1 MLDVKLEVTRK
12 VIEALEK
19 GGNEYRQMLI
29 NSAAKGM
36 PNNGATGK
44 DYRGANVLLLWIAQ
58 QHFAYSSNTW
68 LTYKQA
74 QEMGAQVRK
83 GEKST
88 LCAYFDMKQKK
99 QNDEATAE
107 QGEDEKNSHYLLCKP
122 FYLFNLDQIDNLP
135 ARLIEAQEAP
145 RNNPRQADIETF
157 LNNTGAVVL
166 EEKNNRIYYR
176 RDTDTVHIPN
186 IDKFTTSDNYYLSL
200 AHEIA
205 HWTGAPHRL
214 DRTKG
219 KRFADAAYS
228 FEELIAEHTACLVA
242 GHFGMLDANLE
253 SHASYLQSWIDAL
266 KADKNAIFAASKMA
280 FEAYDYMCALQ
291 QEEKKAA

>member
-19 GGNEYRQMLI
+19 GGNQFSQMLI
-29 NSAAKGM
+29 NSAAEGM
-36 PNNGATGK
+36 PKNGVTGNE
-44 DYRGANVLLLWIAQ
+44 YRGANVLLLWIAQ
-58 QHFAYSSNTW
+58 QQFSYSSNTW

-74 QEMGAQVRK
+74 QSIGAQVRK

-99 QNDEATAE
+99 QNDDAAE
-107 QGEDEKNSHYLLCKP
+107 QGEETEKSHYLLCKP
-122 FYLFNLDQIDNLP
+122 FYLFNIDQMDNVP
-135 ARLIEAQEAP
+135 QHLITTQEAS
-145 RNNPRQADIETF
+145 RNNARIADIEAF

-166 EEKNNRIYYR
+166 EEKTSRIFYR

-186 IDKFTTSDNYYLSL
+186 IEKFTTSDNYYLSL

-228 FEELIAEHTACLVA
+228 FEELIAEITACLVA
-242 GHFGMLDANLE
+242 GRFGLLDANLE

-280 FEAYDYMCALQ
+280 FEAYDFMCAFQ
-291 QEEKKAA
+291 QEERKAA